1 MMQRATGGE
10 AALLRGVATTSW
22 MLVKR
27 WQLRDWRVH
36 GLGSILTRVVMMRVM
51 ILLEIYHL
59 DERPLKYQHCRH

>member
-1 MMQRATGGE
+1 MMQIATGGQEGKGGE

-36 GLGSILTRVVMMRVM
+36 GQHFNQGGD
-51 ILLEIYHL
+51 
-59 DERPLKYQHCRH
+59 DEGDDTS

>member
-36 GLGSILTRVVMMRVM
+36 GQHFNHGRD
-51 ILLEIYHL
+51 
-59 DERPLKYQHCRH
+59 DEGDDEGDDTS

>member
-27 WQLRDWRVH
+27 WQLRDLRVH
-36 GLGSILTRVVMMRVM
+36 G
-51 ILLEIYHL
+51 
-59 DERPLKYQHCRH
+59 QHFNHGRDDDGDDTS